1 MPRQIHCPDREW
13 ETPVSNENILS
24 PVIHHPGKVG
34 AGLSLASLPVHFL
47 VPATASHELAA
58 VLLAMVAGIY
68 VGFAVQDGRAT
79 ALRTEGLVALAFV
92 AAALIGLWVT
102 VWTVPAAYALHG
114 LWDLA
119 HHRRITTAMPAWY
132 VPFCAVY
139 DWIFVAGL
147 IVAWLPR

>member
-1 MPRQIHCPDREW
+1 MPLQVHCPDRERGG
-13 ETPVSNENILS
+13 PASNPDGLS
-24 PVIHHPGKVG
+24 AVIHHPGKVG
-34 AGLSLASLPVHFL
+34 AGLALASLPVHFL
-47 VPATASHELAA
+47 IPAAASHELAA

-68 VGFAVQDGRAT
+68 VGFAVQDGRAS

-102 VWTVPAAYALHG
+102 VWAVPAAYALHG

-139 DWIFVAGL
+139 DWIFAAGL
-147 IVAWLPR
+147 LVAWLPL